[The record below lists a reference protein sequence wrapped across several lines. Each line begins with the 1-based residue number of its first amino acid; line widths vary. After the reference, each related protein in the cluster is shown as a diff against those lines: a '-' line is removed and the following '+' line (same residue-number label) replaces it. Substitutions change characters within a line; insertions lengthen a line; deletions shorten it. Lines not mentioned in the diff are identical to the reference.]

1 MSEIIRKGLIPSEMF
16 FVEGEHAAIFTI
28 STSAIDRDHEIIEA
42 MGIDFKEYMLNPVVL
57 YGHDYKSLPIGR
69 CESIVV
75 NGNSLIGKVK
85 FANTPEAEKVYQY
98 LKDGNP
104 LGASIGFSPIE
115 YQDIDE
121 EINGIKVC
129 RRYSK
134 VSLLEWSI
142 VPIPANQESL
152 LLAVKAAK
160 IDEYKEEVPTTK
172 KDFDLNNENWLNDPV
187 AYEED
192 DILIMLE
199 MINSDDSLLTHF
211 NSKHPDVMKA
221 LKDKLTYEDKIE
233 SKYQKLASS
242 IEELVELIKKS
253 I

>member
-1 MSEIIRKGLIPSEMF
+1 
-16 FVEGEHAAIFTI
+16 
-28 STSAIDRDHEIIEA
+28 
-42 MGIDFKEYMLNPVVL
+42 
-57 YGHDYKSLPIGR
+57 
-69 CESIVV
+69 
-75 NGNSLIGKVK
+75 
-85 FANTPEAEKVYQY
+85 
-98 LKDGNP
+98 
-104 LGASIGFSPIE
+104 
-115 YQDIDE
+115 
-121 EINGIKVC
+121 
-129 RRYSK
+129 
-134 VSLLEWSI
+134 LLEWSI

-160 IDEYKEEVPTTK
+160 IDEYKDEVIEKIWDDAENEIRYRIKEPNLFEQDSFRTIPIKKDDPKINGIAGKLKGETTMTLQSLRFPKPDWDMAKAQDWVKAHPDIK

-211 NSKHPDVMKA
+211 NSKYPDVMKA